1 MSSNGS
7 NGNDKSM
14 VFIQLTGGNDAL
26 NTVIPYTDGQYFD
39 NRPTVGFDR
48 EKVLPLDDKLSL
60 NPAMAPIKNLYD
72 RGKVALI
79 NGIGYPTPSRSHFR
93 SMDIWHTAEP
103 TKVINEGWL
112 GKTVRE
118 LDPNGENVLTAVNF
132 GRGLPRALSANGVP
146 VASVGDLATY
156 GLYPDIKDDQIRQ
169 QTLAMFS
176 QMYGGSGR
184 DAVKEFIHQTGQG
197 VLKGA
202 DILGTAPQEYSSSV
216 EYADNPLAKSL
227 KDAAQIMF
235 ADIGT
240 RIYYTG
246 QGSYDHHSGEVP
258 LHTGLI
264 GDMSSAVSDF
274 MDDMEEHGY
283 DKDTIIVI
291 FSEFG
296 RRIKDN
302 GSGTDH
308 GSGGVAFVIGGAV
321 NGGLYG
327 DQPSLK
333 SEDQLE
339 GDMHFNNDFR
349 GTYTELL
356 EDWMG
361 VDAPSIVNGN
371 FEKLNFTRK

>member
-1 MSSNGS
+1 VSSNGS
-7 NGNDKSM
+7 NENDKSM

-72 RGKVALI
+72 RGKVAII
-79 NGIGYPTPSRSHFR
+79 NGIGYPTPNRSHFR

-103 TKVINEGWL
+103 TKVVNEGWL

-184 DAVKEFIHQTGQG
+184 DAVKEFIHQAGQG

-202 DILGTAPQEYSSSV
+202 DILSTAPQKYSSSV

-227 KDAAQIMF
+227 KDAAQVMF

-274 MDDMEEHGY
+274 MDDLEEHGY
-283 DKDTIIVI
+283 DKDTVIVI

-333 SEDQLE
+333 SKDQLE
-339 GDMHFNNDFR
+339 GDMHFSNDFR
-349 GTYTELL
+349 GAYTELL